1 MASKQV
7 KDELKLGYVLVSG
20 GREWADEIA
29 RRRAAQLAALGLARH
44 DTEPTVRAGLLQE
57 LAAVERRAELLLDA
71 DDMLDAAESRDP
83 AVLAR
88 RDTAH
93 ERCLKTVVA
102 AREVIAAACDETAQR
117 DLGFHGATP
126 RDAESVEKL
135 AGRVASRMAVSPP
148 AATRRGVTLDAH
160 ALCAD
165 LRRDHAELK
174 DANEAA
180 RTSKHAIVLARARRD
195 EAWTQYT
202 AERTQ
207 VGARFDAMLRIVGLG
222 DAAEGLLPPRV
233 KAVKDADATKETP
246 ARDAT
251 KPATEGERTDA
262 QRPTP
267 TESASG
273 TSAPATTPA
282 VNTRPSMP
290 APPS

>member
-7 KDELKLGYVLVSG
+7 KDELKLGYMLVSG

-29 RRRAAQLAALGLARH
+29 RRRTAQLVELGLARH
-44 DTEPTVRAGLLQE
+44 DTESTVRAGLVQE
-57 LAAVERRAELLLDA
+57 LDAVERRAEVLLDA
-71 DDMLDAAESRDP
+71 DDTLDAAESRDP

-88 RDTAH
+88 RDVAH

-148 AATRRGVTLDAH
+148 KATRRGVTLDAP

-174 DANEAA
+174 SANEAA
-180 RTSKHAIVLARARRD
+180 RTSRHAIVLARARRD
-195 EAWTQYT
+195 ENWTQYT

-207 VGARFDAMLRIVGLG
+207 VGARFDAMLRVVGLG
-222 DAAEGLLPPRV
+222 DAAEGLFPARV
-233 KAVKDADATKETP
+233 KTVKEA
-246 ARDAT
+246 DAT
-251 KPATEGERTDA
+251 KPATEGERPDA
-262 QRPTP
+262 PTEAQKPTP
-267 TESASG
+267 TESTGGASPV
-273 TSAPATTPA
+273 APTPA
-282 VNTRPSMP
+282 VNTRPSLP

>member
-57 LAAVERRAELLLDA
+57 LAAVERRAEVLLDA
-71 DDMLDAAESRDP
+71 DDALDAAESRDP

-102 AREVIAAACDETAQR
+102 AREVIATACDETAQR
-117 DLGFHGATP
+117 NLGFHGATP
-126 RDAESVEKL
+126 RDAESIEKL

-148 AATRRGVTLDAH
+148 TATRRGVTLDTH

-195 EAWTQYT
+195 EAWTLYT

-207 VGARFDAMLRIVGLG
+207 VGARFDATLRLVGLG
-222 DAAEGLLPPRV
+222 DAAEGLLPSRT
-233 KAVKDADATKETP
+233 KTAREADAPKTETHDATPSNAQPAPPKEATT
-246 ARDAT
+246 RDAQ
-251 KPATEGERTDA
+251 PEASAT
-262 QRPTP
+262 
-267 TESASG
+267 
-273 TSAPATTPA
+273 TTPA
-282 VNTRPSMP
+282 VNTRASMP